1 MRTCRITQEETQNYA
16 KSCAFLDFLPCFCH
30 ITTIMNE
37 SILDMPV
44 DIKTVRRLHQE
55 GYLTDE
61 AFRASLNV
69 VRPPSVWFAWAER
82 QLLFFGSA
90 LLLSGIMFFF
100 AYNWAAMGKFIKL
113 GMLEAGLVA
122 CALAAYKLG
131 LNKLTGK
138 VLLLSAS
145 VLLGILMAVYGQT
158 YQTGA
163 DAYELFVGWAVLI
176 FGWVVISEFA
186 ALWFFWLIL
195 INTGF
200 ILHWIQVVHP
210 VHSPD
215 WEIACLSVGAIN
227 GVALVLREI
236 AVKKG
241 FAFLHGKWLGG
252 LLLVAVLTA
261 FTVPAMVVIFDHSYY
276 YYGDTA
282 SIGYA
287 VPWPLVAVGAYLCYR
302 RLWPDMLAVA
312 LVLMNACLLVLCAIG
327 RFMFNG
333 NRYHYNEEILFLVF
347 ALIIIGVV
355 SLTAFGLKKIAA
367 TMAKERTP

>member
-1 MRTCRITQEETQNYA
+1 
-16 KSCAFLDFLPCFCH
+16 
-30 ITTIMNE
+30 MNE
-37 SILDMPV
+37 SSLDTPV

-61 AFRASLNV
+61 AFRAALKV

-100 AYNWAAMGKFIKL
+100 AYNWAAMGKFVKL
-113 GMLEAGLVA
+113 GMIEAGLVA
-122 CALAAYKLG
+122 CTFGAYKLG
-131 LNKLTGK
+131 LHKLTGK

-163 DAYELFVGWAVLI
+163 DAFELFVGWAVLI

-186 ALWFFWLIL
+186 ALWFFWLVL

-200 ILHWIQVVHP
+200 ILYWIQVVHP
-210 VHSPD
+210 VHSTD
-215 WEIACLSVGAIN
+215 WEIACLSVGALN

-236 AVKKG
+236 AVKIG
-241 FAFLHGKWLGG
+241 FTFLNGKWLGG

-276 YYGDTA
+276 YGDTV

-287 VPWPLVAVGAYLCYR
+287 APWPLVAVGAYLCYR

-327 RFMFNG
+327 RFMFDG
-333 NRYHYNEEILFLVF
+333 HHGGEEFLFLVF

>member
-1 MRTCRITQEETQNYA
+1 
-16 KSCAFLDFLPCFCH
+16 
-30 ITTIMNE
+30 MNE
-37 SILDMPV
+37 SSLDMPV

-61 AFRASLNV
+61 AFRAALKV
-69 VRPPSVWFAWAER
+69 VRSPSVWFAWAER

-113 GMLEAGLVA
+113 GMIEAGLVA
-122 CALAAYKLG
+122 CALGAYKLG
-131 LNKLTGK
+131 LHKLTGK

-163 DAYELFVGWAVLI
+163 DAFELFVGWAVLI

-186 ALWFFWLIL
+186 ALWFFWLVL

-200 ILHWIQVVHP
+200 ILYWIQVVQP

-215 WEIACLSVGAIN
+215 WEIACLSVGALN
-227 GVALVLREI
+227 GIALVLREI
-236 AVKKG
+236 AVKIG
-241 FAFLHGKWLGG
+241 FTFLNGKWLGG
-252 LLLVAVLTA
+252 LLVFAVLTA
-261 FTVPAMVVIFDHSYY
+261 FTIPALSVIFDDHY
-276 YYGDTA
+276 YYGETV

-312 LVLMNACLLVLCAIG
+312 LVLINACLMVLCAIG
-327 RFMFNG
+327 RFLFDG
-333 NRYHYNEEILFLVF
+333 HHGDEEFLFLLF